1 MLSKIFLTFLLA
13 MLPITELRGSIPI
26 AIVNFHLPPG
36 YAFVASLLG
45 NLIPII
51 PILWFLEH
59 FSDWLSRH
67 SQIGHNVLE
76 WVFYR
81 TRRKTRI
88 VERYGW
94 LGLMLFVAIPLPGSG
109 IWTGSIA
116 AFLLGMKHRLA
127 FAAMT
132 GGVIIAGILITLGT
146 NKLINCV

>member
-26 AIVNFHLPPG
+26 AIVNFRLPPG

-45 NLIPII
+45 NLTPII

-76 WVFYR
+76 WVFYH

-94 LGLMLFVAIPLPGSG
+94 FGLMLFVAIPLPGSG
-109 IWTGSIA
+109 IWAGSIA

-132 GGVIIAGILITLGT
+132 GGVIIAGILITLGAKGII
-146 NKLINCV
+146 KLI